1 MAKNSDKFRD
11 DVTDEDGSGWL
22 NRFLAE
28 EDNLDKRATWQLASW
43 GAGSVGLLIIA
54 ILATRSPAAIQREQL
69 ASNEFARQAQ
79 QVQWIARESQNK
91 ARELAAAVE
100 TLNADRDR
108 LYARVTVIEQGLDSV
123 TGSLNKPS
131 SAPVAAATPPAQA
144 ATPAPEASPVAPQR
158 PAEAKVEPAPLP
170 KIAPVAT
177 ITPAPQP
184 PAKSEQKAAAPIP
197 EPTVTSSIT
206 PPEATSE
213 SSSANLVRRTEFGVD
228 LGGANSIEGL
238 RAVWRGALKTN
249 SQRLASMQP
258 IIVVKERNDGLGMQ
272 LRLVAGPLANAAEAA
287 KLCAGVQ
294 ADTNRSC
301 DTAVYEGQR
310 LNMTSEKKIEA
321 PVHRSRRR
329 GKSRVESVVEEKP
342 KRSALSSFFNS
353 SNNN

>member
-28 EDNLDKRATWQLASW
+28 EDSLDKRATWQLASW
-43 GAGSVGLLIIA
+43 GAGSVGMLIIA
-54 ILATRSPAAIQREQL
+54 ILATRSPAAMQREQL

-79 QVQWIARESQNK
+79 QVQWIAKESQNK
-91 ARELAAAVE
+91 SRELAAAVE

-131 SAPVAAATPPAQA
+131 SAPVVAVAPPAQA
-144 ATPAPEASPVAPQR
+144 APVSESEPIRAR
-158 PAEAKVEPAPLP
+158 PAEAKAEPAPLP

-177 ITPAPQP
+177 VTPAPQP
-184 PAKSEQKAAAPIP
+184 PAKAEQTATAPIP
-197 EPTVTSSIT
+197 EPAVTAAIK
-206 PPEATSE
+206 PPETNASE
-213 SSSANLVRRTEFGVD
+213 NLSANVVRRTEFGVD
-228 LGGANSIEGL
+228 LGGANSVEGL

-287 KLCAGVQ
+287 KLCAGVL
-294 ADTNRSC
+294 ADSNRSC

-310 LNMTSEKKIEA
+310 LNMTSEKTIEA
-321 PVHRSRRR
+321 PVQRSRRR

-342 KRSALSSFFNS
+342 KQSAFSSFF
-353 SNNN
+353 SNTN